1 MIESVPDRRHRI
13 LGYVREY
20 MANHDARRA
29 HNGFPRRRARKGP
42 PELEPIRRYVALLE
56 QVLAGDK
63 AHRRGL
69 RDANWSYVRQVK
81 LLRNQA
87 RAHAR
92 ASDYALA
99 DYLGAARVYVHA
111 LENQLKT
118 SSVPNEVL
126 EEMRR
131 FYMLAAKAVLTQTG
145 EDGDVDA
152 PNTQE

>member
-1 MIESVPDRRHRI
+1 MIEFVPDRRHRI

-20 MANHDARRA
+20 MAHHDARRA

-63 AHRRGL
+63 AHRRDL
-69 RDANWSYVRQVK
+69 REANWSYVRQTK
-81 LLRNQA
+81 LLRDRSRTRA
-87 RAHAR
+87 RVG
-92 ASDYALA
+92 DYALA

-126 EEMRR
+126 DEMRR
-131 FYMLAAKAVLTQTG
+131 FYVLAANVVEEET
-145 EDGDVDA
+145 
-152 PNTQE
+152 